1 MFVHAG
7 RHQRDLRSV
16 SAHGEVRLGGE
27 AGRPAVPRR
36 KISRSVVNEPLTP
49 MYTKS
54 IVTAHSTE
62 GVCMVGLVLGA
73 VDLTGWYVGYI
84 IAGVLI
90 TVVVILVA
98 IILGLARRIGVQADI
113 VVGALD
119 QARINTLPL
128 WDVDKV
134 NGGVRSIIQS
144 AQEARAALGGE

>member
-1 MFVHAG
+1 MSLLA
-7 RHQRDLRSV
+7 
-16 SAHGEVRLGGE
+16 
-27 AGRPAVPRR
+27 
-36 KISRSVVNEPLTP
+36 
-49 MYTKS
+49 
-54 IVTAHSTE
+54 
-62 GVCMVGLVLGA
+62 A

-98 IILGLARRIGVQADI
+98 IILGLARRIGVQADV

-134 NGGVRSIIQS
+134 NGGVRSIITS
-144 AQEARAALGGE
+144 AQEARTALGGGE

>member
-1 MFVHAG
+1 M
-7 RHQRDLRSV
+7 SV
-16 SAHGEVRLGGE
+16 IAE
-27 AGRPAVPRR
+27 
-36 KISRSVVNEPLTP
+36 
-49 MYTKS
+49 
-54 IVTAHSTE
+54 
-62 GVCMVGLVLGA
+62 

-98 IILGLARRIGVQADI
+98 IILGLARRIGVQADV

-134 NGGVRSIIQS
+134 NGGVRSIIKS
-144 AQEARAALGGE
+144 AQEARAVRGGGE